1 MVLFTLTYSNCVCI
15 LVVVALKVFFFYFS
29 EDKYI
34 ALESVFYRGQYVGVQ
49 EDGNLL
55 PPGETPFRDRASL
68 FISFPHSPITGVSNS
83 IGKYIQSG

>member
-1 MVLFTLTYSNCVCI
+1 MFDLP
-15 LVVVALKVFFFYFS
+15 

-34 ALESVFYRGQYVGVQ
+34 VLESAFYPGQYVGIQ

-68 FISFPHSPITGVSNS
+68 FISFPHSPITDVSNS
-83 IGKYIQSG
+83 IGKKHTKWMKEGSGKSIVK